1 MQMKERYRI
10 MHTLQGAKGSPE
22 VDDALER
29 VETILSHLPEV
40 LTHLA
45 ESEFDFRTGLKIAEA
60 AGLKHHYAAAFLG
73 SYVSY
78 LRVNE
83 LYNDDELFAEALRDL
98 IGPDF
103 EYPDW
108 SHKTI
113 GEVLEKY
120 T

>member
-10 MHTLQGAKGSPE
+10 MHTLQCVKGSPE
-22 VDDALER
+22 VEDALDR
-29 VETILSHLPEV
+29 VDMILSYLPEI
-40 LTHLA
+40 LKHLA
-45 ESEFDFRTGLKIAEA
+45 VSEFDFKTGLKIAEA

-73 SYVSY
+73 GYNSY
-78 LRVNE
+78 LLVE
-83 LYNDDELFAEALRDL
+83 DLYDEDDDFAAAINVL
-98 IGPDF
+98 IDEF

-108 SHKTI
+108 SHKTV

>member
-10 MHTLQGAKGSPE
+10 MHTLQCVKGSPE
-22 VDDALER
+22 VEDALER

-40 LTHLA
+40 LEHLA
-45 ESEFDFRTGLKIAEA
+45 VSEFDFRTGLKIAEA
-60 AGLKHHYAAAFLG
+60 AGLKHHYAAAFLDG
-73 SYVSY
+73 YSSY
-78 LRVNE
+78 LLVE
-83 LYNDDELFAEALRDL
+83 DLYDEDEDFASALNNL
-98 IGPDF
+98 LGPDF

-113 GEVLEKY
+113 KEVLEKY

>member
-10 MHTLQGAKGSPE
+10 MHTLQGVKSSPE
-22 VDDALER
+22 VEDALER
-29 VETILSHLPEV
+29 VETILHHLPEV
-40 LTHLA
+40 LGHLA
-45 ESEFDFRTGLKIAEA
+45 ISEFDFGTGLKIAEA

-73 SYVSY
+73 SYGSCLLVE
-78 LRVNE
+78 E
-83 LYNDDELFAEALRDL
+83 LYAEDEDFAAALTQL

-108 SHKTI
+108 SHKTV

>member
-10 MHTLQGAKGSPE
+10 MHTLQCVKGSPE
-22 VDDALER
+22 VEDALER

-45 ESEFDFRTGLKIAEA
+45 KSEFDFKTGSRIAEA

-73 SYVSY
+73 GYSSY
-78 LRVNE
+78 LLV
-83 LYNDDELFAEALRDL
+83 DDIYDEDDDFAAALSDL

-108 SHKTI
+108 SRKTI
-113 GEVLEKY
+113 WEVLEKFK
-120 T
+120 